1 MVVGWQPSQVTTPS
15 GTPDSLTALTTV
27 IVRDTASSRRSNGT
41 GVTSGFC
48 AYAAGARLKS
58 TGSERG
64 TSPRC
69 TKTSAD
75 VSDASA
81 AFTDAT
87 MPAASPSSTRRE
99 NPGAD
104 RAYMR

>member
-48 AYAAGARLKS
+48 AYAASARLKS
-58 TGSERG
+58 NGLGARNL
-64 TSPRC
+64 
-69 TKTSAD
+69 
-75 VSDASA
+75 A
-81 AFTDAT
+81 AVHEDLG
-87 MPAASPSSTRRE
+87 RRE
-99 NPGAD
+99 
-104 RAYMR
+104 RRERRLH